1 MRSLWVQK
9 VVGSNPPLCRK
20 KKDFARLLK
29 RFRKAVADC
38 VDSGMDLK
46 SWLKTWGPDHCQHS
60 SQQPCEIFSPPTH
73 PLGLRSFNNAARG
86 AHV

>member
-1 MRSLWVQK
+1 MWRV
-9 VVGSNPPLCRK
+9 R
-20 KKDFARLLK
+20 ARLISICKLL
-29 RFRKAVADC
+29 FSISISISISLRKL
-38 VDSGMDLK
+38 GTLK

-60 SQQPCEIFSPPTH
+60 PQQPCEIFFPPTH